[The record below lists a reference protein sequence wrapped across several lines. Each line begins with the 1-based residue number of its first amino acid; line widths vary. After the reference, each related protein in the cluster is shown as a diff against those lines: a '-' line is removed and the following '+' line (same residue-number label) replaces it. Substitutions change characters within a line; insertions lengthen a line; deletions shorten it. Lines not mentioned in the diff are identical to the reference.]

1 MQGDFVWYELC
12 TDDPAAAA
20 DFYSK
25 VVGWTVQQSAVPE
38 LNYTMLCIKDR
49 PVAGVM
55 TLPPEQMPPFPLWF
69 GYIAVT
75 DVDAKAA
82 ELAAAGGNI
91 FKPPQDIPQIGRFA
105 VVTDPQN
112 AVFMLFKPSG
122 EPPPPLAMMQ
132 TGSIGW
138 HELHSS
144 DWQQGF
150 AFYARMFGWSKDT
163 AHEMGPIGTYQ
174 LFKASAL
181 PIGGM
186 LTDVQAHR
194 PYWLYYFVV
203 DDIDAGVQRVQD
215 NGGTVLNGPME
226 VPGGAWV
233 CTAKDPQGG
242 LFALVGMRTG
252 S

>member
-38 LNYTMLCIKDR
+38 MNYTMLCIKDR

-69 GYIAVT
+69 GYIAVA

-105 VVTDPQN
+105 VVN
-112 AVFMLFKPSG
+112 RSAKCGLHAVQTQRRTAAAARDDANGFNR
-122 EPPPPLAMMQ
+122 LAR
-132 TGSIGW
+132 
-138 HELHSS
+138 
-144 DWQQGF
+144 
-150 AFYARMFGWSKDT
+150 AA
-163 AHEMGPIGTYQ
+163 
-174 LFKASAL
+174 
-181 PIGGM
+181 
-186 LTDVQAHR
+186 
-194 PYWLYYFVV
+194 
-203 DDIDAGVQRVQD
+203 
-215 NGGTVLNGPME
+215 
-226 VPGGAWV
+226 
-233 CTAKDPQGG
+233 
-242 LFALVGMRTG
+242 
-252 S
+252 